1 MLIPEMDPHFIQQL
15 LIGVVG
21 TLVGSFGTGWA
32 MISKLG
38 VRVAVLESERTQ
50 ERSDV
55 KEIKESIAEIYRLL
69 REKS

>member
-1 MLIPEMDPHFIQQL
+1 MDQHFLSQV

-21 TLVGSFGTGWA
+21 TLLGSFGTGWA

-55 KEIKESIAEIYRLL
+55 HEIKNNIVEIYKLL
-69 REKS
+69 REQR